1 MTPKLAVLLAAG
13 RGKRLRPHTD
23 TTPKPLLPVNGR
35 PTLDFTL
42 QAAVKAGVKQVV
54 FVIGHLGD
62 QIIEYIEDG
71 ATWGIEPYFCEQKE
85 LLGTAHALKIA
96 IDAHPQ
102 LFKNSDS
109 FILTATDY
117 LFDPTVLS
125 ELVEKQGSTAADI
138 VVSLKEV
145 PKEELSGRSSVRY
158 TGDFEIQE
166 IVEKPAAGQAPSPYS
181 GSLTFLLPSKIV
193 NYVPNMQMSQR
204 GEYEIQALVNQMI
217 LDSFSARGVLQP
229 APNEWNPS
237 LAIDH

>member
-1 MTPKLAVLLAAG
+1 MRPRLAVLLAAG
-13 RGKRLRPHTD
+13 RGKRLRPYTD
-23 TTPKPLLPVNGR
+23 TTPKPLLPVKGR

-42 QAAVKAGVKQVV
+42 QAAVQAGVKQVV

-62 QIIEYIEDG
+62 QIVEYIGDG
-71 ATWGIEPYFCEQKE
+71 SAWGIKPYFCEQKE

-102 LFKNSDS
+102 LFENTGS

-117 LFDPTVLS
+117 LFEPTVLS
-125 ELVEKQGSTAADI
+125 ELVEKQASTAANI

-166 IVEKPAAGQAPSPYS
+166 IVEKPAVGQAPSPYS
-181 GSLTFLLPSKIV
+181 GSLTFLLPSQVVSYI
-193 NYVPNMQMSQR
+193 PAMQMSER
-204 GEYEIQALVNQMI
+204 GEYEIQAVVNRMI
-217 LDSFSARGVLQP
+217 AEGFSAGGVLQG
-229 APNEWNPS
+229 APIEWHEN
-237 LAIDH
+237 LR